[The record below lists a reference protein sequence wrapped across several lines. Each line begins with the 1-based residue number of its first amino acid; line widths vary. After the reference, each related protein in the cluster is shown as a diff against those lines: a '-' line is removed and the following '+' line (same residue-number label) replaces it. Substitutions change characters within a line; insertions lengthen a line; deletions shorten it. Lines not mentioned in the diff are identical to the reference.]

1 MPAYHAGAADAL
13 HKLGRLREAAA
24 AQHAAM
30 MRKRSQN
37 LWRRVNPGCMEG
49 YCGTPASTH
58 SNNFQHVPGQID
70 PKTWDHHLQKT
81 DFSHYVEE
89 DAKQRR
95 LEEVI
100 LKDNDLGDDYQWKW
114 SDPFEVELKKEVKQ
128 YFEGEAKRRG
138 VSFTQATKATPRR

>member
-1 MPAYHAGAADAL
+1 MDGSGRPLEGGGAEARRQESPL
-13 HKLGRLREAAA
+13 EEELREAAA

-58 SNNFQHVPGQID
+58 SNNFQHVPDQID

-89 DAKQRR
+89 DAKQRQQ
-95 LEEVI
+95 E
-100 LKDNDLGDDYQWKW
+100 
-114 SDPFEVELKKEVKQ
+114 KQ
-128 YFEGEAKRRG
+128 AKAR
-138 VSFTQATKATPRR
+138 A